1 MTEPTLLPMMW
12 LVAMQFLI
20 YAIGWLLSSVLLKD
34 QRVAVAHWGA
44 FMAVMGLGFVLTTMR
59 GEPRLWWHHNGSS
72 LVFMLGQVLM
82 RRGIECF
89 LGVPPRDREHAAFLA
104 VATVCFVGIPNDV
117 AHAPWRVLCSYA
129 LGALIMARTA
139 ITLRAPTR
147 QAHGSLTAWLVLLPA
162 LLMVSLSGLR
172 AVQQALS
179 MDHPLELQ
187 LAQGANIGLMLGY
200 LVGAALFNFSF
211 LTLVMLRLVQ
221 RLQGLSMQ
229 DALTGLPNRR
239 ALEQALQREWQRWQ
253 RSARAFAVVALD
265 LDHFKRINDTH
276 GHLVGDDLLAAVG
289 RRLAGAV
296 RQMDI
301 VARTGGEEFLVLM
314 PDIDDA
320 AADAAAERLRA
331 ALANSPLAVGPL
343 TLPITTSLG
352 VARVRAGDTELRQV
366 LARADRALYA
376 AKAAGR
382 NRVGR
387 DDAGLRDA
395 A

>member
-1 MTEPTLLPMMW
+1 MTESALQPMMW

-20 YAIGWLLSSVLLKD
+20 YSIGWLLSSVLLKD
-34 QRVAVAHWGA
+34 QRVAVAHWST
-44 FMAVMGLGFVLTTMR
+44 FMAVMGIGFVLTTLR

-72 LVFMLGQVLM
+72 LVFMLGHVLV

-89 LGVPPRDREHAAFLA
+89 LGLPPRDREHAAFLA
-104 VATVCFVGIPNDV
+104 VSTVCFVGLSHEV
-117 AHAPWRVLCSYA
+117 AQAPWRVLCSYG
-129 LGALIMARTA
+129 LGALVMARAA
-139 ITLRAPTR
+139 ITLHGPTR
-147 QAHGSLTAWLVLLPA
+147 LAFGNRTAWLVLAPA
-162 LLMVSLSGLR
+162 LLVLCLSGVR
-172 AVQQALS
+172 AVQQAFSL
-179 MDHPLELQ
+179 DHALELQ
-187 LAQGANIGLMLGY
+187 QAHGANVGLMLSY

-211 LTLVMLRLVQ
+211 LTLVMLRQVR

-253 RSARAFAVVALD
+253 RGARSFAVVALD

-296 RQMDI
+296 RQMDV

-331 ALANSPLAVGPL
+331 ALADSPLAVGPL

-366 LARADRALYA
+366 LARADQALYA

-387 DDAGLRDA
+387 DDPVLRDA